1 MKFIVSSSALL
12 KHLTQI
18 NGVIVNNP
26 VMPILENF
34 LFEIQDGILII
45 TASDLQTT
53 MTTEM
58 AVEAQEDAR
67 ICVPARILM
76 DTLKNLPEQPVTFHV
91 DLDTFSVELSVE
103 NGRYKLAGENAI
115 DFPRIPLASKTDSI
129 EMPADVLGKAIT
141 YTIFCTSND
150 DLRPAMMGVLFQI
163 TEDKAVFVATDGH
176 RLVRYTR
183 EDVVSATEANLIL
196 PKKALNLLKSALPN
210 DSSTVTISYTLSN
223 AFFTFGNVRL
233 ICRLIDERFPDYE
246 AVIPVSNP
254 NIVTLQRLD
263 FLNSLRRIQIYS
275 NKSSNQIRLK
285 VGADELTLSAEDTDF
300 NNEATESVPG
310 EYDGAPLE
318 IGFTAKFLI
327 EMVNNVDGNML
338 DFELMAPNKPGLI
351 IPKKV
356 EEGEAIL
363 MLIMPV
369 MLNNY
374 V

>member
-1 MKFIVSSSALL
+1 
-12 KHLTQI
+12 
-18 NGVIVNNP
+18 
-26 VMPILENF
+26 
-34 LFEIQDGILII
+34 
-45 TASDLQTT
+45 
-53 MTTEM
+53 
-58 AVEAQEDAR
+58 
-67 ICVPARILM
+67 
-76 DTLKNLPEQPVTFHV
+76 
-91 DLDTFSVELSVE
+91 
-103 NGRYKLAGENAI
+103 
-115 DFPRIPLASKTDSI
+115 
-129 EMPADVLGKAIT
+129 
-141 YTIFCTSND
+141 
-150 DLRPAMMGVLFQI
+150 
-163 TEDKAVFVATDGH
+163 
-176 RLVRYTR
+176 
-183 EDVVSATEANLIL
+183 
-196 PKKALNLLKSALPN
+196 LLKSALPS
-210 DSSTVTISYTLSN
+210 DSSTVTISYTTAN

-310 EYDGAPLE
+310 EYDGSPLE
-318 IGFTAKFLI
+318 IGFTARFLI

-374 V
+374 L